1 MDEYLDWEGRLVSE
15 SHPMSFAGY
24 MNRNLFNLL
33 DGDLG
38 LNPKQIIWPN
48 PTDLDY
54 NDNKINQLGGI
65 DVCYGG
71 IGYHGHV
78 GCL

>member
-38 LNPKQIIWPN
+38 LNPKQII
-48 PTDLDY
+48 
-54 NDNKINQLGGI
+54 
-65 DVCYGG
+65 
-71 IGYHGHV
+71 
-78 GCL
+78 

>member
-1 MDEYLDWEGRLVSE
+1 MQQRKISLKDVWIFFMDEYLDWEGRLVSE

-38 LNPKQIIWPN
+38 LNPKQII
-48 PTDLDY
+48 
-54 NDNKINQLGGI
+54 
-65 DVCYGG
+65 
-71 IGYHGHV
+71 
-78 GCL
+78 